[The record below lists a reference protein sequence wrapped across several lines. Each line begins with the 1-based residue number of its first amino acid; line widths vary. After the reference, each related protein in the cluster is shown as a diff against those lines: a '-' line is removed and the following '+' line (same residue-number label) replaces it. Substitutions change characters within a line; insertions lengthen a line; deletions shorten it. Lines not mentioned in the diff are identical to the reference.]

1 MISFEA
7 KDGELHLLTKTNC
20 WVTTKT
26 EMGDFEVE
34 LEVKL
39 PPRRASTP
47 GSPSAAP
54 GPRQAQGIPVRD
66 RQRLAGPVC
75 TASAPAVGFIPA
87 RPTRRSSRRRSK
99 ACSSPTSGTISK
111 CVPGPRI
118 QTWLNGKAVADIE
131 HKQILKGY
139 FGIQHHGKGGTVK
152 FRNIRARELPGGE
165 KGDKG
170 PKGRPNIL
178 WITAEDMSPTLGCY
192 GDKYATSPNIDKLA
206 TRSTRYDN
214 AFAVSPVVLAV
225 ALGVDHRHP
234 QRHHRHPPDA
244 LGFPAADRCEGF
256 PVVSCARAGYFTTNN
271 VKTDY
276 NTSDAERL
284 IAESWDESSAKA
296 HWRSPKRKD
305 GQPFFS
311 VFNLMTSHQSRTMV
325 WPHKVFEKHVQSE
338 TLARRDSR
346 PEGRAAAEVLPGHTG
361 DPQDRGAIL

>member
-139 FGIQHHGKGGTVK
+139 FGIQHHGKGAARCE
-152 FRNIRARELPGGE
+152 FRNIRAREVPERGKSE
-165 KGDKG
+165 KGDNQVR
-170 PKGRPNIL
+170 KGRPNIL

-192 GDKYATSPNIDKLA
+192 GDQATPPPRIIDKFA
-206 TRSTRYDN
+206 KRATRYDN
-214 AFAVSPVVLAV
+214 AFA
-225 ALGVDHRHP
+225 ALSG
-234 QRHHRHPPDA
+234 
-244 LGFPAADRCEGF
+244 
-256 PVVSCARAGYFTTNN
+256 CAR
-271 VKTDY
+271 
-276 NTSDAERL
+276 R
-284 IAESWDESSAKA
+284 
-296 HWRSPKRKD
+296 R
-305 GQPFFS
+305 
-311 VFNLMTSHQSRTMV
+311 
-325 WPHKVFEKHVQSE
+325 
-338 TLARRDSR
+338 ARR
-346 PEGRAAAEVLPGHTG
+346 
-361 DPQDRGAIL
+361 